1 MGESLPLGPIVTFTS
16 TSETC
21 RAWRTQPRAIISH
34 LLSVSGTEFGT
45 GTTTQRPVTQTKPK
59 KLKQTCVPLPFKLRV
74 ERIEIDIFGG
84 LKFFLPHHSAISRQ
98 CAKVTSCQTRE
109 PLINQY
115 GGEIRKNKYCRFDGL
130 GGALNG
136 CDFTEREVETETG
149 SQNLLTIVQPG

>member
-1 MGESLPLGPIVTFTS
+1 MGESLPLGPIVTFTT

-59 KLKQTCVPLPFKLRV
+59 NSNKLVSLFPFKLWV
-74 ERIEIDIFGG
+74 ERIKIDIFGG
-84 LKFFLPHHSAISRQ
+84 LKFYFYSALSRQ

-130 GGALNG
+130 GGALNV
-136 CDFTEREVETETG
+136 CDCRER
-149 SQNLLTIVQPG
+149 S